1 MPYEGQRDERRPAG
15 SAEPFEAFNPLIR
28 VDRYLFE
35 TARNLTWSVF
45 SPKSRLVFALR
56 NSQPLAD
63 ACEIT
68 APKTTLL

>member
-1 MPYEGQRDERRPAG
+1 MKEVQPVLQN
-15 SAEPFEAFNPLIR
+15 PFETFNPLIR

-56 NSQPLAD
+56 NSQPLAA
-63 ACEIT
+63 ACEIMAPT
-68 APKTTLL
+68 ATLL

>member
-1 MPYEGQRDERRPAG
+1 MKEVQPVLQN
-15 SAEPFEAFNPLIR
+15 PFEAFNPLKR

-35 TARNLTWSVF
+35 MARNLTWSVF
-45 SPKSRLVFALR
+45 SPRSRLVFALR

-63 ACEIT
+63 ACEIM